1 MGTSWF
7 IPPFSHNICTNVA
20 KKFLQLLDKHFPP
33 SNSLHKIFNHNA
45 IKVSYCCT
53 QNLGDIMKL
62 HNKKLISSNNQL
74 ILPCSCR
81 KTEECPL
88 EGKWRANDV
97 VYKCIASAT
106 GFPNKFYLGT
116 AQGELKNG
124 FTIII
129 CLSTK
134 RQNRMTA
141 P

>member
-1 MGTSWF
+1 
-7 IPPFSHNICTNVA
+7 
-20 KKFLQLLDKHFPP
+20 
-33 SNSLHKIFNHNA
+33 
-45 IKVSYCCT
+45 
-53 QNLGDIMKL
+53 MKL
-62 HNKKLISSNNQL
+62 HNKKLISSNNHL
-74 ILPCSCR
+74 ILPCSYR

-129 CLSTK
+129 CLSRK